1 MKTKAITF
9 LFILGLGLLM
19 SCNNDDDYSQ
29 KETIDGIWNL
39 KNVNL
44 DSRLN
49 IDYEIGEVVW
59 NFDLNTNTLIIENNS
74 KKSGSENIRPEFESG
89 TYNFEIQQNF
99 DTQSLMIKGIDMGPI
114 ILSPNN
120 FTIGAKIIDGLK
132 FEFSR

>member
-9 LFILGLGLLM
+9 LFILGLGLLL

-59 NFDLNTNTLIIENNS
+59 NFDLNTNTLIIVNNS
-74 KKSGSENIRPEFESG
+74 EASESENIRPEFETG
-89 TYNFEIQQNF
+89 TYEFKIQQNGNA
-99 DTQSLMIKGIDMGPI
+99 QSLIIKDIDMGPI

-120 FTIGAKIIDGLK
+120 FTIGAKTMDALK
-132 FEFSR
+132 YEFSR